1 MAKDGRFGQ
10 FAYVA
15 KSSARAARDKA
26 TAMAN
31 RGGVHAANPNPI
43 DKWDQAGIG
52 DAEFLP
58 LCIAAGCSPD
68 DKEKVLK
75 NGPLKHFA
83 THHSVREAV
92 H

>member
-1 MAKDGRFGQ
+1 MLFFSNNFHLFFLAIKDGRFGQ

-15 KSSARAARDKA
+15 SSSARAAKDKA

-31 RGGVHAANPNPI
+31 LGGVHAANPNPI

-58 LCIAAGCSPD
+58 LCIAAGCSPT
-68 DKEKVLK
+68 KLST
-75 NGPLKHFA
+75 P
-83 THHSVREAV
+83 S
-92 H
+92 